1 MVPLTRKALTLF
13 SRGSATPL
21 IQISESLL
29 NFLFENDSLAKSFFP
44 FLVNFFF
51 FIETLG
57 VVWAGAKVDCFS
69 LSLTLCGPEEG
80 DDNSLP
86 REKVESWVCL
96 PLQI

>member
-1 MVPLTRKALTLF
+1 MPLTRKSLTLF
-13 SRGSATPL
+13 SRGSVTPP
-21 IQISESLL
+21 IQIYESLL
-29 NFLFENDSLAKSFFP
+29 NFLFENDSLANSFFP

-51 FIETLG
+51 FIQTLR
-57 VVWAGAKVDCFS
+57 VVWAGAKVDCFT

-80 DDNSLP
+80 DDNSLS